1 LRERHALDA
10 VGPFGKSTICPLRQA
25 RRGAGLAAQ
34 TLCRQ
39 LAGLGLPPAQVLA
52 QLGGEPFLA
61 RRPGAFIRHFIG
73 LPLRGA
79 LDKSHP
85 IANGARL
92 PFRTGFSVLL

>member
-1 LRERHALDA
+1 
-10 VGPFGKSTICPLRQA
+10 LRQV
-25 RRGAGLAAQ
+25 RRGAGFAAQ

-39 LAGLGLPPAQVLA
+39 LARLRLPPAQVLA
-52 QLGGEPFLA
+52 QLGGEPFVT
-61 RRPGAFIRHFIG
+61 RGPGGRGSGAFIRHFIG
-73 LPLRGA
+73 LPLSRA